1 MDIRDIS
8 IVVPTRNEAGNIP
21 FFLASLPPAIQL
33 IVVDSSDD
41 DTPDIALRLRPANTR
56 IVRRICNIAQARQIG
71 ADAARTPWLLFTDAD
86 IAFAPDYFERLA
98 SLSPCDAAYGPKMS
112 TTGFSN
118 YYRWFARAQGWCH
131 ALGVAAASGS
141 NLLMRRLALKAV
153 GGFDL
158 QLTCNEDSE
167 VVWRIQRHGYR
178 VRFDPGLIVYERDHR
193 RLERGALAKTLHS
206 ATRCALLYLNLM
218 PARWRSRDWGYWS
231 QAGRRSRDHA
241 DDTRAHNGRSGV
253 CN

>member
-1 MDIRDIS
+1 MDIHDIS
-8 IVVPTRNEAGNIP
+8 IVVPTCNEAGNIP
-21 FFLASLPPAIQL
+21 FFLASLPDAIQL
-33 IVVDSSDD
+33 IIVDSSED
-41 DTPDIALRLRPANTR
+41 DTPDIARRLRPANTY
-56 IVRRICNIAQARQIG
+56 IVQRACNIAQARQIG
-71 ADAARTPWLLFTDAD
+71 ADVARTHWLLFTDAD
-86 IAFAPDYFERLA
+86 ILFAQDYFERIRDI
-98 SLSPCDAAYGPKMS
+98 SQGDVVYGPKLS
-112 TTGFSN
+112 VTGFAN

-153 GGFDL
+153 GGFDP

-193 RLERGALAKTLHS
+193 RLERGALAKTVHS
-206 ATRCALLYLNLM
+206 AARCALLYFNLI
-218 PARWRSRDWGYWS
+218 PARWRGRDWGYWS
-231 QAGRRSRDHA
+231 HSHRPSAKSIHNRRSRA
-241 DDTRAHNGRSGV
+241 